1 MNPMIQ
7 VKTTPALFVSVFVLG
22 CCVLLPTA
30 QAVSPP
36 PDGCY
41 PAFTTAEGCDALNL
55 LTTGEANTG
64 VGWRALFS
72 VGPGNF
78 NTAVGAGALVL
89 NTVDANTATGTVACL
104 LNTTGIENT
113 ANGAAALEFN
123 EIGSSNTAMGA
134 FALANNTADD
144 NTAVGTQALEDN
156 TSGVT
161 NAALGVFA
169 AEHTTSGFNVALG
182 GFALRDNVGG
192 TRNTA
197 IGAGAMETGG
207 GGNDNTTI
215 GELAGNGITG
225 TANTILGSGAGT
237 GVTSGGNNVCIGLGA
252 GSNIAT
258 ASGNI
263 YIGNNVNPPGPGLEF
278 NTIRIADSSAQ
289 VTGTNSQ
296 VFIGGIFGATI
307 SAANA
312 IVGVN
317 ANGQL
322 GTAVSSARF
331 KKDIESMGQSSEVI
345 FSLRP
350 VSFRYKGDETNLPC
364 FGLIA
369 EEVAKV
375 NPDLILLDKEGK
387 PLTVRYEQINAMLLN
402 EFLKEHKKVEAQQA
416 SISELKSEMQ
426 TMVAQLKEQAAQ
438 IQKVS
443 SRLEVS
449 KSAPE
454 VVVNKP

>member
-1 MNPMIQ
+1 MNPLIQ
-7 VKTTPALFVSVFVLG
+7 FKTTTVLFVSAFVLG
-22 CCVLLPTA
+22 CFVFLPQMRAAPDEGTSLPESFSGTNTFDGLHALAHGTGTFNSAFGWESLTA
-30 QAVSPP
+30 Q
-36 PDGCY
+36 
-41 PAFTTAEGCDALNL
+41 TTS
-55 LTTGEANTG
+55 TGVTG
-64 VGWRALFS
+64 VGAGALAL
-72 VGPGNF
+72 NTADF
-78 NTAVGAGALVL
+78 NTAVG
-89 NTVDANTATGTVACL
+89 VAASL
-104 LNTTGIENT
+104 SNTTGNDNT
-113 ANGAAALEFN
+113 AVGAAALLLN
-123 EIGSSNTAMGA
+123 STG
-134 FALANNTADD
+134 DD
-144 NTAVGTQALEDN
+144 NTAVGFQALQADV
-156 TSGVT
+156 SGPT
-161 NAALGVFA
+161 NAALGTFA
-169 AEHTTSGFNVALG
+169 AQNTTSGFNTAVG

-197 IGAGAMETGG
+197 VGAGAMETGG
-207 GGNDNTTI
+207 GGDDNTTV

-252 GSNIAT
+252 GSNMAT
-258 ASGNI
+258 ASGNV
-263 YIGNNVNPPGPGLEF
+263 YIGNGVNPPGPGLEF
-278 NTIRIADSSAQ
+278 NTIRIKDSSAQ
-289 VTGTNSQ
+289 VGGTNST

-387 PLTVRYEQINAMLLN
+387 PLTVRYEQINGMLLN

-443 SRLEVS
+443 AQLEVS
-449 KSAPE
+449 KTAPQ

>member
-7 VKTTPALFVSVFVLG
+7 VKTTTALFVSVLVLG

-161 NAALGVFA
+161 NAALSSEGPRWI
-169 AEHTTSGFNVALG
+169 TSSRTLPWEFSRPSILPLVSTWRSA
-182 GFALRDNVGG
+182 ALRSG
-192 TRNTA
+192 TTLVA
-197 IGAGAMETGG
+197 PETPPLVLVRWRLEAEA
-207 GGNDNTTI
+207 TT
-215 GELAGNGITG
+215 TPR
-225 TANTILGSGAGT
+225 LGS
-237 GVTSGGNNVCIGLGA
+237 
-252 GSNIAT
+252 
-258 ASGNI
+258 
-263 YIGNNVNPPGPGLEF
+263 
-278 NTIRIADSSAQ
+278 
-289 VTGTNSQ
+289 
-296 VFIGGIFGATI
+296 
-307 SAANA
+307 
-312 IVGVN
+312 
-317 ANGQL
+317 
-322 GTAVSSARF
+322 
-331 KKDIESMGQSSEVI
+331 
-345 FSLRP
+345 
-350 VSFRYKGDETNLPC
+350 
-364 FGLIA
+364 
-369 EEVAKV
+369 
-375 NPDLILLDKEGK
+375 
-387 PLTVRYEQINAMLLN
+387 
-402 EFLKEHKKVEAQQA
+402 
-416 SISELKSEMQ
+416 
-426 TMVAQLKEQAAQ
+426 
-438 IQKVS
+438 
-443 SRLEVS
+443 
-449 KSAPE
+449 
-454 VVVNKP
+454 